1 MYYNKK
7 RMKTIALLGVILLLG
22 VCGCDA
28 KTTVQ
33 EEKKRESVSGTVTEA
48 VIQKEAEITE
58 SVTQEPAEITQAVA
72 KEEVGTTGEAEPTEE
87 VEAQPGDMED
97 TEEEKT
103 VDTGEEEPADTVET
117 ESTDTEKQEATD
129 VLKEMEPE
137 ELVVHVLTNAEGVYF
152 TSEGVESTELKGY
165 AEEKDVAYF
174 VMKKQNGFGRTHE
187 EVHIGILNPQ
197 TGELLQHQGYGNTTS
212 DAVMIENETGLYILY
227 ATECTDFGFYSG
239 RGGVLFAKD
248 GTLTPVWPLTP
259 EGVYDDSYWTLHT
272 AKLNGETLEIY
283 KVIITEVRPDG
294 IANEM
299 ITELERTVTLDEILA
314 GAV

>member
-7 RMKTIALLGVILLLG
+7 RTKTIALLGVVLLLV
-22 VCGCDA
+22 VCGCDTEA
-28 KTTVQ
+28 TVREEQKQ
-33 EEKKRESVSGTVTEA
+33 ENVAGTVTEA
-48 VIQKEAEITE
+48 V
-58 SVTQEPAEITQAVA
+58 VQEPAEITEAV
-72 KEEVGTTGEAEPTEE
+72 
-87 VEAQPGDMED
+87 D
-97 TEEEKT
+97 
-103 VDTGEEEPADTVET
+103 EEPAEVTDAPEVTPVQITQVVMKEETETTRGTESGSNVESEPVET
-117 ESTDTEKQEATD
+117 EKPEVTD

-137 ELVVHVLTNAEGVYF
+137 EMVLHVLTNAEGVHF
-152 TSEGVESTELKGY
+152 TSGGVEATELKGY

-187 EVHIGILNPQ
+187 EVHIGIMNPE
-197 TGELLQHQGYGNTTS
+197 TGELIYHQGYGNTTS

-239 RGGVLFAKD
+239 CGGALLAKD
-248 GTLTPVWPLTP
+248 GTLTSVWPLTP